1 MADWK
6 DRLGEFINFESP
18 EGNEFQCYWIGNP
31 QSVEKKVG
39 IFEFPKLK
47 GTSTQDLGTKGF
59 RHSIKFFF
67 EGVSNDLEAA
77 RFMKSTAEIGPWT
90 VEHPTKGKLS
100 LQPLSFKEAI
110 EPVENGNLTGFDS
123 EWIEPRPK
131 TARKSVAELGADV
144 DAQSSVVNDSAVAQF
159 SENVKQQTS
168 AESFAL
174 ETTTAKDK
182 LTVRETLKNTLD
194 KAKDLKSKY
203 DNIDRAIDITTAT
216 TPIDISVLSSQVQNL
231 VEVTGLSGLGVTDG
245 LVDYTKLTNN
255 ISIFGSEF

>member
-6 DRLGEFINFESP
+6 DRLGKFINFESP

-31 QSVEKKVG
+31 RTVEKKVG
-39 IFEFPKLK
+39 VFEFPGVK
-47 GTSTQDLGTKGF
+47 GTSTQDLGVKGF

-67 EGVSNDLEAA
+67 EGVSNDLEAE
-77 RFMKSTAEIGPWT
+77 RFMKATSETGEWI

-100 LQPLSFKEAI
+100 LQPISFTEKI
-110 EPVENGNLTGFDS
+110 KPVEEGNLTGFDS
-123 EWIEPRPK
+123 QWIEPRPK

-144 DAQSSVVNDSAVAQF
+144 DAQSAVVNDSATAQYA
-159 SENVKQQTS
+159 ENVKQETA
-168 AESFAL
+168 AETFAL

-182 LTVRETLKNTLD
+182 LTVKETLKNTLE
-194 KAKDLKSKY
+194 KAKDVKSKY
-203 DNIDRAIDITTAT
+203 DNIDRAIDITTAR
-216 TPIDISVLSSQVQNL
+216 TPIELGVLSSQIQNL
-231 VEVTGLSGLGVTDG
+231 VEVTGLSGLGVADG